1 MLKMR
6 ALVRAL
12 YMGPQQRRALCAPPA
27 TPAYTASCRAHL
39 NFVSFGGAE
48 LATRTPAAL
57 RGVAAAPPSSSSSS
71 SSSSPSS
78 SAQRPPSAQAAG
90 TAVDAHEL
98 FAAAV
103 GTSLAGAVRNVCAA
117 HGSPGELLDVQVQA
131 FVDAFVAAAPPEAAA
146 GAEEEAAAAAA
157 VAKEAAAVELEVA
170 GIMVRARVTVNPGEG
185 TSNARVQELLARA
198 RDGCAYSRGGRARV
212 SVVTPSGMWLL
223 DSGPMG
229 EAPPGMYDR
238 TQASA

>member
-1 MLKMR
+1 M
-6 ALVRAL
+6 
-12 YMGPQQRRALCAPPA
+12 
-27 TPAYTASCRAHL
+27 
-39 NFVSFGGAE
+39 N
-48 LATRTPAAL
+48 
-57 RGVAAAPPSSSSSS
+57 
-71 SSSSPSS
+71 
-78 SAQRPPSAQAAG
+78 
-90 TAVDAHEL
+90 AHEL

-103 GTSLAGAVRNVCAA
+103 GTSLAGAVRNACAA

-131 FVDAFVAAAPPEAAA
+131 FVDAFVAAAPEAAA

-170 GIMVRARVTVNPGEG
+170 GIMVRARVTVNPAEG